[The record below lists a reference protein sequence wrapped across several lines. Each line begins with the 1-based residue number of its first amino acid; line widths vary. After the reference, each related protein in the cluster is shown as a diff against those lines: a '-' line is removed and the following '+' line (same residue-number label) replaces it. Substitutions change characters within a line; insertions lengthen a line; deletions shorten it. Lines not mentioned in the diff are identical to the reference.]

1 MRGTETEK
9 EGREAVALIER
20 VHGEKEEDVKTRSGT
35 NRRKTQ
41 TDKS

>member
-9 EGREAVALIER
+9 EGRQQHLER

-35 NRRKTQ
+35 IRRKTQ